1 MLGALDKQSPD
12 SAERIR
18 ALMFTFDDLANLMPA
33 AIAVLVKNGKGVLA
47 QLASAIS
54 SAEADITHL
63 DMGNEPAHD
72 TAELKLLVS
81 VRDRQHLADVLRTLR
96 RAPTVMKVSRVKP

>member
-1 MLGALDKQSPD
+1 MLPD
-12 SAERIR
+12 MADSISASLGLLFF
-18 ALMFTFDDLANLMPA
+18 A
-33 AIAVLVKNGKGVLA
+33 
-47 QLASAIS
+47 S

-72 TAELKLLVS
+72 TAELRLLVS

-96 RAPTVMKVSRVKP
+96 RAPTVLKVSRVKP